1 MTSLVGQ
8 DSVWEE
14 CMKQMDT
21 QSHILLTGPPGCGK
35 TTLIQEWLA
44 TYATHKGCPHGDRW
58 GREIT
63 EDCYWLGPDQDRG
76 IQTIR
81 GQLSLFIRQMAPKK
95 GMCRW
100 VVIDDVDTFP
110 HISQQALRRP
120 MESYSH
126 ITRFFFIGTSEEDLI
141 PALRSRCIHIPMNTV
156 HMECEKEA
164 FMNKLSM
171 APEQITHEM
180 WMWIHSVSAN
190 NMSDMVRLLLLI
202 RDVHHTLQQ
211 DITMSRVQLLCSSPF
226 YLDFIPLLHA
236 MTSNNVVKA
245 IQQVIHIWKRGYA
258 YEDII
263 ESFQMIHQLF
273 GNNEVKENVLIHQF
287 LIHAWISYC
296 KGNTS
301 ILALQNVIYT
311 ILTKAPKVPKAA
323 GAMPKAAGAMPKA
336 VGAMPKAAGAMP
348 KDEPKGVEEP
358 KVAGAV
364 PKAPKAAEMF
374 AAYVTPQDRMT

>member
-1 MTSLVGQ
+1 
-8 DSVWEE
+8 
-14 CMKQMDT
+14 MKQMDT

-44 TYATHKGCPHGDRW
+44 AYAAHKGCPHGDRW

-141 PALRSRCIHIPMNTV
+141 PALRSRCIHIPMNIV
-156 HMECEKEA
+156 HMECEKAA

-171 APEQITHEM
+171 SHEDMTHEM

-211 DITMSRVQLLCSSPF
+211 NITLARVQLLCSSPF
-226 YLDFIPLLHA
+226 YLDFIPLLRA
-236 MTSNNVVKA
+236 MTTKNVVQA

-311 ILTKAPKVPKAA
+311 ILTKAPKGPKGPKGPKAPKGPKEATVPKDAT
-323 GAMPKAAGAMPKA
+323 AMPKEAT
-336 VGAMPKAAGAMP
+336 AMP
-348 KDEPKGVEEP
+348 KDATAMPKDAPTGVE
-358 KVAGAV
+358 A
-364 PKAPKAAEMF
+364 PKAPKAPKGPKALKSP
-374 AAYVTPQDRMT
+374 AAYATQQDQMT